1 MQELHSLSLRRYTH
15 RLPTKRLIHI
25 THKNGDML
33 YATTRIVAATDHK
46 KILIKIKNTTTQVL
60 QQVGHFN
67 NEHFSGTFAR
77 VETNSQYILVSIS
90 SAKLKNKSKW

>member
-1 MQELHSLSLRRYTH
+1 MQ
-15 RLPTKRLIHI
+15 LPGLWLQQII
-25 THKNGDML
+25 
-33 YATTRIVAATDHK
+33 K
-46 KILIKIKNTTTQVL
+46 KIIIKIKKHNYTSTTQV
-60 QQVGHFN
+60 GNFN